1 VSPEHTTGQQGE
13 QGERLLAQQEQADL
27 VRRAASDPL
36 TGLANRSELRQ
47 RLAQHLGEGGGSA
60 AVLYLDLD
68 GFKQVND
75 SLGHAAGDELLVAV
89 AGRLRQQ
96 VRTSDVVA
104 RLGGDEFV
112 VALLDDDASTAERVG
127 HEVAH
132 RVLAALRDPVRAR
145 GRTVRVSASIG
156 VAVADAHLGERGAHD
171 GTAADPPPAAR
182 PQTGTGVVGRSSG
195 DAVLADADAALYQRK
210 AHGRDGVTWFDD
222 ALRDAVRARDRLEVD
237 LRSATGQGQLS
248 LDYQPVLDLG
258 TGAVEEVEA
267 LLRWDHPQRGR
278 LGAGEPVAVAER
290 SGMIV
295 DVGAWVL
302 TAAVRDAADLWG
314 HREPFTT
321 WVNVSALQLVEQGF
335 TDGLLHQLARAGLA
349 PWRFGVEVTER
360 ALSAGGLVEQEL
372 VRLSASGIKV
382 AVDDFGAGSSSLAQ
396 LSHFPVDVLK
406 VDRSFTTAA
415 LSRRGQAV
423 LSGLVTLGHAIG
435 ARVVGEGVE
444 TADQLRALQR
454 AGCDAAQGHLLLRPG
469 PPSGALAR
477 VLAHD
482 ERGRVTPRAGG
493 GPAPR

>member
-1 VSPEHTTGQQGE
+1 MSPERTTDE
-13 QGERLLAQQEQADL
+13 QGRLLAPQPDHQADL
-27 VRRAASDPL
+27 ARRAASDPL

-47 RLAQHLGEGGGSA
+47 RLAHHLGEAGGSA

-156 VAVADAHLGERGAHD
+156 VAVADARRGERSPLD
-171 GTAADPPPAAR
+171 AAVCDHAPA
-182 PQTGTGVVGRSSG
+182 GSGSSGRSSG
-195 DAVLADADAALYQRK
+195 DTVLADADAALYQRK

-222 ALRDAVRARDRLEVD
+222 ALREAVRARDRLEVD

-290 SGMIV
+290 SGMIA

-469 PPSGALAR
+469 PPRGALAR

>member
-1 VSPEHTTGQQGE
+1 VSPQRTGDE
-13 QGERLLAQQEQADL
+13 QRETLLAEQEHQADL

-47 RLAQHLGEGGGSA
+47 RLAHHLGEGGGSA

-132 RVLAALRDPVRAR
+132 RVLAALRDPVHAR

-156 VAVADAHLGERGAHD
+156 VAVADARRGERGAHD
-171 GTAADPPPAAR
+171 DGSAVDPSPATAGAGAA
-182 PQTGTGVVGRSSG
+182 GRSSG

-237 LRSATGQGQLS
+237 LRSATGRGQLS

-290 SGMIV
+290 SGLIA

>member
-1 VSPEHTTGQQGE
+1 MSPERATDGPDG
-13 QGERLLAQQEQADL
+13 LLEVRRDHQADL

-47 RLAQHLGEGGGSA
+47 RLAHHLGEAGGSA

-145 GRTVRVSASIG
+145 GRTVRLSASIG
-156 VAVADAHLGERGAHD
+156 VAVADARRGERGPHD
-171 GTAADPPPAAR
+171 AAP
-182 PQTGTGVVGRSSG
+182 TGG

-222 ALRDAVRARDRLEVD
+222 ALREAVRARDRLEVD
-237 LRSATGQGQLS
+237 LRSAPGRGQLS
-248 LDYQPVLDLG
+248 LDYQPVLDLV

-290 SGMIV
+290 SGMMA

-349 PWRFGVEVTER
+349 PWRLGIEVTER
-360 ALSAGGLVEQEL
+360 ALSAGGLVEREL

-469 PPSGALAR
+469 PPRGALAR
-477 VLAHD
+477 VLAQD
-482 ERGRVTPRAGG
+482 DRGRVTPRAGG